1 MVKGTKYA
9 RERTVT
15 CAVCGNDFNC
25 SWTTTEC
32 CSPTCRRTLGY
43 WSEKG
48 IARARAR
55 ISTYRAQI
63 AELERVCV
71 ALDKPQPTREADMV
85 RIRRLAPEARDEI
98 VRRYRN
104 YLASGREATEDSPR
118 SLADHYGVTV
128 QMIHYVLRLG
138 RDGQSDAH

>member
-118 SLADHYGVTV
+118 SLADHYGVTPQAV
-128 QMIHYVLRLG
+128 HEIVRAAKQSEG
-138 RDGQSDAH
+138 RS

>member
-15 CAVCGNDFNC
+15 CAVCGNDFHC

-32 CSPTCRRTLGY
+32 CSSTCRRTLGY